1 MSDEE
6 FKTDDY
12 LEQLRLEI
20 IGGKASFIAHSQDKN
35 SGAILVENC
44 LKNIDIARESLIP
57 RLISYDKNPFWI
69 SFLNNWKPKFDI
81 IGGYKK
87 NILKLMA
94 IIQIIVEEVRINGV
108 ISSTMRVVNNN
119 IEEVNSLSDEDEK
132 FFYYSCIN
140 EYEKI
145 NKSSILF
152 WRLSNE
158 FEEINEKY
166 VGNKFKEVE
175 GDVNDLK
182 SSLQERSEEFERK
195 TNEINSVLEA
205 MREKAGFLSLYA
217 GFDKYADAIKEK
229 LKFLFFEK
237 IVWIILIII
246 TIVSGLKVG
255 LDENGI
261 SLVYLTPLVGLVLF
275 FSMLLRVNLKK
286 TDQYEQI
293 MSKVEHKLA
302 VSTFYQSELE
312 SLKDT
317 EGKEKVNEEY
327 YRFLFSDIETT
338 EWNTPDIASDI
349 AKVLK
354 SYKR

>member
-1 MSDEE
+1 MSNEE

-20 IGGKASFIAHSQDKN
+20 IGGKASFIAHSQDKK
-35 SGAILVENC
+35 SGGILVENC
-44 LKNIDIARESLIP
+44 LENINIARESLVP
-57 RLISYDKNPFWI
+57 RLVSYDKNPFWV
-69 SFLNNWKPKFDI
+69 SFLNGWKPRFDI
-81 IGGYKK
+81 VGDYKK

-94 IIQIIVEEVRINGV
+94 VIQVIVEEVRINGV
-108 ISSTMRVVNNN
+108 TSSTMRVVNNN
-119 IEEVNSLSDEDEK
+119 IEEINSLSDEDEK
-132 FFYYSCIN
+132 FFYCSCVN
-140 EYEKI
+140 AYERVD
-145 NKSSILF
+145 KSSILF
-152 WRLSNE
+152 WRLRNE
-158 FEEINEKY
+158 FEEINEEC

-175 GDVNDLK
+175 EETNGLK
-182 SSLQERSEEFERK
+182 ISLQEKSEEFEK
-195 TNEINSVLEA
+195 KATEIKSVLEA
-205 MREKAGFLSLYA
+205 MRERAGFLSLYA
-217 GFDKYADAIKEK
+217 GFDKYAKAIKEK

-237 IVWIILIII
+237 VVWISLISL
-246 TIVSGLKVG
+246 TIVSGLKIG
-255 LDENGI
+255 LNENDIGWF
-261 SLVYLTPLVGLVLF
+261 YLTPLVGLVLF

-312 SLKDT
+312 SLKDM
-317 EGKEKVNEEY
+317 GDKEKINEEY

-354 SYKR
+354 SYKG